1 MHMEKLIFKP
11 LVSKKQLCKL
21 KAKKVIK
28 SDFLDENSKDFAVTF
43 EVAKGKKIDLLV
55 SFDTRTPRVFIS
67 GEY

>member
-28 SDFLDENSKDFAVTF
+28 SDFFFLYSKDFAVTF

-55 SFDTRTPRVFIS
+55 SFDTRTPRVFMS